1 MLPHKL
7 AISLAVLTLGGC
19 AFFAALSGQD
29 PNQSNQAAVDPAEE
43 ERLRAE
49 EAAKVQEQADLA
61 LAAEI
66 DPLRTAANA
75 ETATIE
81 QVLAFVD
88 KVASA
93 ILSGA
98 IERGRVP
105 AEVVSEAR
113 ADLDRQYAAVEKA
126 KTPEAIHARASV
138 ELGRGYLLQCEGR
151 NDEAAV
157 PYLAAITQEPTLEM
171 FTVLAEVPKSPNTD
185 AAVLQACP
193 LVRKAVPSERV
204 PDFIAVCLDASGGDR
219 SKIAWKN
226 AKADL
231 KAHDNEMQRRE
242 EEAARIAA
250 EQAQLAAEQ
259 EAADAEAAAQSQ
271 LWSSAAVFASG
282 QCRFQNCLTDGWE
295 FRADQGTVTTT
306 CRFQN
311 CLKDGWETRFPD
323 GSSATTTCR
332 FQDCMKDGWETRM
345 PDGSTATTTCRF
357 QNCPVDGWETR
368 MPDGST
374 ATTTCRFQD
383 CFKDGW
389 ETSLPDGGRVGC
401 TCKFQQCLTD
411 GTDCG

>member
-1 MLPHKL
+1 MLSHKL
-7 AISLAVLTLGGC
+7 AIALGVLSIGGC
-19 AFFAALSGQD
+19 AFFAALTGQD
-29 PNQSNQAAVDPAEE
+29 PNQPNQAAVDPVVE

-49 EAAKVQEQADLA
+49 ESAKAQEQADLA
-61 LAAEI
+61 LAAEL

-75 ETATIE
+75 ETATLD

-88 KVASA
+88 EVASA
-93 ILSGA
+93 IQAGA

-113 ADLDRQYAAVEKA
+113 ADLDRQYAAESSNTA
-126 KTPEAIHARASV
+126 ARTSI
-138 ELGRGYLLQCEGR
+138 ELARGHLLSAEGR
-151 NDEAAV
+151 HDEAAV
-157 PYLAAITQEPTLEM
+157 PYLAAITLEPTLEM
-171 FTVLAEVPKSPNTD
+171 FTVLAEVPKSPTTD

-193 LVRKAVPSERV
+193 LVRKSVPTDRV
-204 PDFIAVCLDASGGDR
+204 PDFVAVCLDASGGDR
-219 SKIAWKN
+219 SKITWKN

-231 KAHDNEMQRRE
+231 KAHDNEMQQRE
-242 EEAARIAA
+242 QEAARIAA
-250 EQAQLAAEQ
+250 EQ
-259 EAADAEAAAQSQ
+259 EAAAAQSQ

-295 FRADQGTVTTT
+295 AHTDQGTVATT

-323 GSSATTTCR
+323 GGTATTTCR
-332 FQDCMKDGWETRM
+332 FQDCMKDGWETHM

-374 ATTTCRFQD
+374 ATTTCRFRD

-389 ETSLPDGGRVGC
+389 ETSMPDGGRVNC

>member
-1 MLPHKL
+1 MLPRDL

-19 AFFAALSGQD
+19 ALFSALSGQD
-29 PNQSNQAAVDPAEE
+29 PNQNNQGYVDPAEQ
-43 ERLRAE
+43 ERLAAE
-49 EAAKVQEQADLA
+49 EAAKAQEQADLA

-75 ETATIE
+75 ETATLD
-81 QVLAFVD
+81 QVLAFVE

-93 ILSGA
+93 IQTGA
-98 IERGRVP
+98 IERGRVAP
-105 AEVVSEAR
+105 EVVSEAR
-113 ADLDRQYAAVEKA
+113 AALDRQHAAVENDKSPDA
-126 KTPEAIHARASV
+126 TRARTSV
-138 ELGRGYLLQCEGR
+138 ELGRGFLLASEGR
-151 NDEAAV
+151 PDEASMHYFAAV
-157 PYLAAITQEPTLEM
+157 TLEPTLEM
-171 FTVLAEVPKSPNTD
+171 FTVLAELPKSVTTD

-193 LVRKAVPSERV
+193 LVRKAVANDRL

-219 SKIAWKN
+219 SKLAWKSI
-226 AKADL
+226 KADL
-231 KAHDNEMQRRE
+231 KAHDAEMQRRE

-250 EQAQLAAEQ
+250 EQARIAAEQ
-259 EAADAEAAAQSQ
+259 EAAAAEAAAQTQ

-282 QCRFQNCLTDGWE
+282 RCRFSNCLEDGWE
-295 FRADQGTVTTT
+295 SSTDQGTVTTT

-323 GSSATTTCR
+323 GNSATTNCR

-345 PDGSTATTTCRF
+345 PDGSTATTSCRF

-374 ATTTCRFQD
+374 ATTTCRFQN

-389 ETSLPDGGRVGC
+389 ETSLPDGGSVSC

-411 GTDCG
+411 GSDCG